1 MKRIFVNT
9 SIYTIGNILPQA
21 AGFILLPIYTRYLSP
36 ADYGIVN
43 SMQVLQTILA
53 VFFSMCLERSV
64 YRLYWDNKTE
74 SAKRDLLGTITI
86 SIATV
91 AFSILILLF
100 IFQHYVGLIYKS
112 IDFYPFYV
120 YAILIGFIS
129 VFSLIPRIYFQ
140 LKERAGVFIALS
152 ISQFITNSS
161 LILWFIIAENEGAS
175 GYLKGQLI
183 GTFLLLPV
191 YLYIGYRIINF
202 KFRFSIF
209 KESLLFS
216 LPLIPTIMCAWILNL
231 SDRIFI
237 ERYFSLE
244 EVGIYSLGY
253 KIAGLVVIISGAFDM
268 AYSPVFFKLANSNDQ
283 PRVRRTLDNYN
294 HVYLMAVILICFSIA
309 FFAKEVIMLAFDS
322 KYVGAYLIVPLISF
336 SYLFSQAG
344 GITGKYFQQS
354 KKMKENMIIAILM
367 AGTNIMLNFLLIPIF
382 GAYGAAYATILSF
395 VLGFV
400 LSYLYTKRYCFFIP
414 FQWGR
419 LIPFVGILISVFVF
433 FQYVLVL
440 DIYTSLMIKII
451 ICGIIFTF
459 FMKKYYQRMKTMLAA
474 SS

>member
-1 MKRIFVNT
+1 M
-9 SIYTIGNILPQA
+9 
-21 AGFILLPIYTRYLSP
+21 
-36 ADYGIVN
+36 
-43 SMQVLQTILA
+43 MVLQTILA

-74 SAKRDLLGTITI
+74 SAKRDFLGTISI
-86 SIATV
+86 SIAAI

-100 IFQHYVGLIYKS
+100 VFQHYVGLIYKS
-112 IDFYPFYV
+112 INFYPFYL

-129 VFSLIPRIYFQ
+129 IFSLIPRIYFQ
-140 LKERAGVFIALS
+140 LKERAGLFVTLS
-152 ISQFITNSS
+152 ISQFIANSS
-161 LILWFIIAENEGAS
+161 LILWFIIVENEGAA
-175 GYLKGQLI
+175 GYLKGQLV
-183 GTFLLLPV
+183 GVSLLLPV

-202 KFRFSIF
+202 KFRFSIL
-209 KESLLFS
+209 KESLLFG

-253 KIAGLVVIISGAFDM
+253 KIAGLVGIVSGAIAM
-268 AYSPVFFKLANSNDQ
+268 AYGPVFFRLVNSDDQ
-283 PRVRRTLDNYN
+283 LRVRKTIDRYN
-294 HVYLMAVILICFSIA
+294 HVYLMAIILICFSIA
-309 FFAKEVIMLAFDS
+309 FFAKEVITLAFDNR
-322 KYVGAYLIVPLISF
+322 YTAAHLFVGLISF

-344 GITGKYFQQS
+344 GITSMYFQQS

-367 AGTNIMLNFLLIPIF
+367 AVTNIALNFLLIPIF

-400 LSYLYTKRYCFFIP
+400 LSYLYTKKYCFFIP
-414 FQWGR
+414 FKWGR
-419 LIPFVGILISVFVF
+419 LIPLVGILISVFLF

-440 DIYTSLMIKII
+440 DVVVSLIVKVII
-451 ICGIIFTF
+451 VGIGGLFL
-459 FMKKYYQRMKTMLAA
+459 MRKYYPQIRVILAK
-474 SS
+474 